1 MSLMQISE
9 LSRNLTSEFIESTRE
24 QISWSAVK
32 GLRNWIAHEYMDL
45 DMDIIW
51 ETATDDIPV
60 LLKLCKECLN
70 KEE

>member
-1 MSLMQISE
+1 
-9 LSRNLTSEFIESTRE
+9 
-24 QISWSAVK
+24 
-32 GLRNWIAHEYMDL
+32 MDL

-70 KEE
+70 KEK